1 MPRKPKYRGKDDL
14 LESLIKGMR
23 DITNAEADIDE
34 YVKTIDEL
42 NQRISDIEH
51 YIENP
56 NNIITRSGAIRFVQ
70 ELRDLRQRRRQV
82 KQMWELW
89 KVYGNNREKVK
100 QKDYRE
106 MLIAELIK
114 TDKNLQTEYNYR
126 IYDVKEL
133 DDMNK
138 VRRLPREVKSYNN
151 IEEEEVNEES
161 REE

>member
-1 MPRKPKYRGKDDL
+1 MPRKPKYRGKDAL